1 MTFNAL
7 TSCFEF
13 STVLLSVSPIFIFM
27 HMKWEN
33 KFFGFTKKQILMFS
47 AATISLLCL
56 ACVVILYYNG
66 NKLASALWILN
77 SLIWLNNYYNYE
89 RLP

>member
-56 ACVVILYYNG
+56 VWSFCTITEINLHQRCGY
-66 NKLASALWILN
+66 
-77 SLIWLNNYYNYE
+77 
-89 RLP
+89 